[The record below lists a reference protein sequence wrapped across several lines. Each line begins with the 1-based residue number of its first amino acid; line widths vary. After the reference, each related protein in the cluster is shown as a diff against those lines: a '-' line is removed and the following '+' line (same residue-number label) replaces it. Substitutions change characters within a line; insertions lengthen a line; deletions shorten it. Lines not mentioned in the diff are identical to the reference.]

1 MGINCT
7 PNYLA
12 CSACFTCTCIY
23 LMYTCMVY
31 IDKKNMVASIN
42 GIAANNLGFLIS
54 FLMVSN
60 YNKSCLKSIDTKWAR
75 LKSNTGTIITVIYI
89 ADVLV
94 RIINTYIHIPVVLFN
109 QQLAL
114 NLCDFDYIHVTFT
127 LGQSNHVHCTA

>member
-1 MGINCT
+1 
-7 PNYLA
+7 
-12 CSACFTCTCIY
+12 
-23 LMYTCMVY
+23 MYTKLSSMQCMLYMYMYIPYVY
-31 IDKKNMVASIN
+31 MYGIYRYKKQMVASIN

-54 FLMVSN
+54 FLMVSYN

-127 LGQSNHVHCTA
+127 LGQSNHIHCTA